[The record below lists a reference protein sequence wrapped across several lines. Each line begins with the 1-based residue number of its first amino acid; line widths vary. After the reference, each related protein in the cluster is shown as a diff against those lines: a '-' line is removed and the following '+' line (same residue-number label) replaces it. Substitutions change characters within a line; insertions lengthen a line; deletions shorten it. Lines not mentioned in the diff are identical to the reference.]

1 MWTKPVR
8 ESLLWLQSFLFLEGS
23 GPIRRVFTFAAH
35 LNLGD
40 PIRITTDAS
49 PWGIGGFIFVVGAPR
64 AYLYDKISLDDQRIS
79 GLEAG
84 SLVGQQCWE
93 CLAVLVALRLWKSW
107 WHSDR
112 VRLHVRADNITTLT
126 MLRKLR
132 VKGVGLTRISQDMA
146 LDIATA
152 TYEPDV
158 LEHTPGIQNGV
169 ADMLSRVYDPS
180 DKFKMPRYLENA
192 VRVIPPERNQT
203 YWLSVSPPCE
213 PLKPHPAASWARGA

>member
-8 ESLLWLQSFLFLEGS
+8 ESLLWLQSFLYLEGP
-23 GPIRRVFTFAAH
+23 GPIRRVFTVAAH
-35 LNLGD
+35 LNRGD

-49 PWGIGGFIFVVGAPR
+49 PWGIGGFIVVAGTPR
-64 AYLYDKISLDDQRIS
+64 AYFYDKISLDDQQIL

-84 SLVGQQCWE
+84 SPVGQQCWE

-126 MLRKLR
+126 MLRQLR
-132 VKGVGLTRISQDMA
+132 VTGVGLTRISQPMA

-158 LEHTPGIQNGV
+158 LEHTPRN
-169 ADMLSRVYDPS
+169 
-180 DKFKMPRYLENA
+180 
-192 VRVIPPERNQT
+192 PERG
-203 YWLSVSPPCE
+203 S
-213 PLKPHPAASWARGA
+213 